1 MRPNYQNY
9 GSWYIHTLIVK
20 AVQVDFKNPTEAFN
34 FCKGK
39 LLRKGKQ
46 FFFTNKDGVVEIKN
60 GDYIVQAPN
69 GTRFWMAK
77 KKFKRKFKHAEM
89 SKFQTNELRQQ
100 TINRG

>member
-20 AVQVDFKNPTEAFN
+20 AVQVDFSNPTEAFN

-39 LLRKGKQ
+39 LRREGKK
-46 FFFTNKDGVVEIKN
+46 FFFTNKDGVVEIEN

-69 GTRFWMAK
+69 GTRFKITK
-77 KKFKRKFKHAEM
+77 KQFKRKFKPAEL
-89 SKFQTNELRQQ
+89 SSLQNQPNENL
-100 TINRG
+100 NK